1 MLPCL
6 DFIFSNSSICFCL
19 LFSSSSCLRSS
30 SSYEVS
36 RLKDF
41 LLLIS
46 RCCSFMGEAR
56 DLLFLTGEVGLEVR
70 RLGSGSGGS
79 SMLTVGRA
87 VAIAVKKNIISKLL
101 LWKYF
106 EIQTSAD
113 DWGFFWH
120 FIIFVFHVSH
130 VRFFFNISNKDL
142 DQMGKRIFCHET
154 NRRNRCKEVNYYKA
168 TASMLHIHVLQ

>member
-1 MLPCL
+1 MKKSWHFFQRRDHLQSSKLGTPSIYSTSVLMLPCL

-87 VAIAVKKNIISKLL
+87 VAIAVKKKLTFKPTALKVLWNSDLCWSFLAFLYFCFPSKQYAIFILL
-101 LWKYF
+101 P
-106 EIQTSAD
+106 S
-113 DWGFFWH
+113 
-120 FIIFVFHVSH
+120 IFL
-130 VRFFFNISNKDL
+130 IK
-142 DQMGKRIFCHET
+142 I
-154 NRRNRCKEVNYYKA
+154 
-168 TASMLHIHVLQ
+168 

>member
-1 MLPCL
+1 MPFFQRRDHLQSSKLGTPSIYSTSVLMLPCL

-87 VAIAVKKNIISKLL
+87 VAIAVKKKIN
-101 LWKYF
+101 
-106 EIQTSAD
+106 IQTHCFKSTLK
-113 DWGFFWH
+113 FRPLLKFL
-120 FIIFVFHVSH
+120 S
-130 VRFFFNISNKDL
+130 ISLFLFSK
-142 DQMGKRIFCHET
+142 
-154 NRRNRCKEVNYYKA
+154 
-168 TASMLHIHVLQ
+168 

>member
-87 VAIAVKKNIISKLL
+87 VAIAVKKKKINIPTHCFKSTLKFRPLLKFLGISLFLFSK
-101 LWKYF
+101 
-106 EIQTSAD
+106 
-113 DWGFFWH
+113 
-120 FIIFVFHVSH
+120 
-130 VRFFFNISNKDL
+130 
-142 DQMGKRIFCHET
+142 
-154 NRRNRCKEVNYYKA
+154 
-168 TASMLHIHVLQ
+168 

>member
-87 VAIAVKKNIISKLL
+87 VAIAVKKIN
-101 LWKYF
+101 
-106 EIQTSAD
+106 IQTHCFKSTLKFRPLLSFLA
-113 DWGFFWH
+113 FLYFC
-120 FIIFVFHVSH
+120 FPSKQYANSFLLPSIFL
-130 VRFFFNISNKDL
+130 IK
-142 DQMGKRIFCHET
+142 I
-154 NRRNRCKEVNYYKA
+154 
-168 TASMLHIHVLQ
+168 